1 MQTRDQYDLAKAFAN
16 MFIGASDRYGIWK
29 GGKDYLSIRKPLTLD
44 LIAKHLAGEISL
56 ATVLINKDNK
66 CKSGVI
72 DFDDHHKKPEDYKY
86 DYDLLQKKIKFFSK
100 PYSDLLP
107 VMKHIFFFIIKN

>member
-16 MFIGASDRYGIWK
+16 IFAGASDRYGIWK
-29 GGKDYLSIRKPLTLD
+29 GGKDYLSIKAPLTLD

-66 CKSGVI
+66 CKAGVI
-72 DFDDHHKKPEDYKY
+72 DFDDHKKGGIKKEF
-86 DYDLLQKKIKFFSK
+86 DYDLLQREFPPITRFRWQS
-100 PYSDLLP
+100 S
-107 VMKHIFFFIIKN
+107 